1 MHDRAA
7 VRPFE
12 RRRVHRALEPAA
24 ERAEIERTVRADKSR
39 KIGKCQ
45 RAEEVLIRQVHLPAR
60 YIRENAEPARF
71 QPNGSRRAAVHTEQ
85 RAPRDLRA
93 GYVRLEIE
101 RRALGNEHGA
111 EALGEIIRSGA
122 LRLARAGRRRVL
134 VLYEIFVVCRNVHV
148 RLVIR
153 IRYHR
158 FARSVRLDHALCRR
172 VTLGNTHLGHRPVGG
187 EAQRHVDVGERRT
200 AAEPAHSHHL
210 IGIVIGG
217 RRGVEFELHS
227 IYAVVAEHGI
237 GHRKHGVRRH
247 YIIGKFRAPKPVTLG
262 VLVLFYDLRRLAV
275 LPLGVAAV
283 PVGWIV
289 GNGVAQHRAALSE
302 KPLYRGGRGRAQP
315 LPAAERRGDEHA
327 AVVILAAVDVLIDSH
342 AESLRG
348 HRRLRVG
355 VVIFARGKP
364 PDNVTEVIERG
375 VVLGQRAVRRRR
387 ERITHALRR
396 AFGRYPAAPR
406 IAREKQ
412 HRNGCSHESERRR
425 DDHYFPFG
433 SLFMCFFMYR
443 HTTFSVND
451 Q

>member
-1 MHDRAA
+1 MHQRAA

-12 RRRVHRALEPAA
+12 GRRIHRAFKPAA
-24 ERAEIERTVRADKSR
+24 ERAEIERAAEQRR
-39 KIGKCQ
+39 KIGQCE
-45 RAEEVLIRQVHLPAR
+45 RAEEVLIRQIRLPAR
-60 YIRENAEPARF
+60 NIRENAEPARF
-71 QPNGSRRAAVHTEQ
+71 QPYGSRRAAVHTEQ

-93 GYVRLEIE
+93 GYLRLEIE
-101 RRALGNEHGA
+101 RRAFGNEHGA
-111 EALGEIIRSGA
+111 EALGEIIRRGA
-122 LRLARAGRRRVL
+122 LGFARAGRRRVL
-134 VLYEIFVVCRNVHV
+134 VLREIFVVCRNVHV

-158 FARSVRLDHALCRR
+158 FARSVRLDHALGRR
-172 VTLGNTHLGHRPVGG
+172 VTLGNAHFGHRPVGG

-210 IGIVIGG
+210 IGVIIGG
-217 RRGVEFELHS
+217 RRGVEFKPHR
-227 IYAVVAEHGI
+227 IYAVVAECGI
-237 GHRKHGVRRH
+237 GHRKHGVLRH
-247 YIIGKFRAPKPVTLG
+247 DVIGKFRAPKPVTLG
-262 VLVLFYDLRRLAV
+262 VIVLFYDLRRLAV
-275 LPLGVAAV
+275 LPLGISAV
-283 PVGWIV
+283 PIGRIV
-289 GNGVAQHRAALSE
+289 GNGVTEHRAALAE

-315 LPAAERRGDEHA
+315 LPAAERRGNKHA
-327 AVVILAAVDVLIDSH
+327 VVVILAAADVLIDGH
-342 AESLRG
+342 AECLRG
-348 HRRLRVG
+348 HRRLRIG
-355 VVIFARGKP
+355 MIIFARVKP

-375 VVLGQRAVRRRR
+375 MIFGQRTVGRRR

-412 HRNGCSHESERRR
+412 HRNCRRHESERRR